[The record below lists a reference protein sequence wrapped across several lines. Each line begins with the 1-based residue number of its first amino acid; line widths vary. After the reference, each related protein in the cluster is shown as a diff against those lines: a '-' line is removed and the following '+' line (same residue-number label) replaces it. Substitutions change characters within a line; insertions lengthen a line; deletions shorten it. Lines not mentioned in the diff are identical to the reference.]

1 MLVMLL
7 TVALTA
13 CGSKQNAAGSKN
25 GKVTIQFMTSS
36 VEHSRIVVMNKL
48 IKQFEKAN
56 PNITVKVI
64 PVQEG
69 SYNTKITTLAN
80 SGQLPAVIEVGQD
93 YARVMDSEKLIDHN
107 AVDKVINDIGKNNYY
122 SGALKLLGTEQ
133 KNTYS
138 GVPMSG
144 WVQGIWYNK
153 KMLASKGFSEP
164 KSWADV
170 LKIAK
175 AFTDPAK
182 KKYGIALPTA
192 ESPFSQ
198 QSFSQFALS
207 NNANVLDKNGNLTI
221 NTKAM
226 KQALVF
232 YKKLSKY
239 TMRGSNDVT
248 QVKDAFMNGQAPMA
262 VYSTYILPSVYQ
274 NGDPSNIGFAIPTNK
289 SQAVYGSVSA
299 YTITSGLD
307 SAHKQAAEKFVGF
320 MSQPKNETKLVLMA
334 PGGAQPVNKKVAGSK
349 AYQNN
354 KVVKAFGSLSKE
366 VAQSFN
372 KVQVFGLVDGKNFT
386 KMGNITSSG
395 AIPKMINGVTVGGEN
410 VNSAIQTAKS
420 AIEQVM
426 NK

>member
-1 MLVMLL
+1 
-7 TVALTA
+7 
-13 CGSKQNAAGSKN
+13 
-25 GKVTIQFMTSS
+25 
-36 VEHSRIVVMNKL
+36 MNKL

-56 PNITVKVI
+56 PNITVKVM

-93 YARVMDSEKLIDHN
+93 YARVMDSEKLIDHQ

-122 SGALKLLGTEQ
+122 SGALRLLGTEQ

-153 KMLASKGFSEP
+153 KMLQSKGFSEP

-207 NNANVLDKNGNLTI
+207 NNANVLDKNGKLTI
-221 NTKAM
+221 DTKAM
-226 KQALVF
+226 KQALAY

-239 TMRGSNDVT
+239 TMPGSNDVT
-248 QVKDAFMNGQAPMA
+248 QVKDAFMNGEAPMA
-262 VYSTYILPSVYQ
+262 VYSTYILPAVYQ

-289 SQAVYGSVSA
+289 SKAVYGSVSA

-307 SAHKQAAEKFVGF
+307 SAHKQAAEKFVEF

-334 PGGAQPVNKKVAGSK
+334 PGGAQPVNKKVAESK
-349 AYQNN
+349 VYQNN

-366 VAQSFN
+366 VAKSFN
-372 KVQVFGLVDGKNFT
+372 NIQVFGLVDGKNFT

-395 AIPKMINGVTVGGEN
+395 AIPKMVNGVTVGGEN
-410 VNSAIQTAKS
+410 VNSAISTAKN